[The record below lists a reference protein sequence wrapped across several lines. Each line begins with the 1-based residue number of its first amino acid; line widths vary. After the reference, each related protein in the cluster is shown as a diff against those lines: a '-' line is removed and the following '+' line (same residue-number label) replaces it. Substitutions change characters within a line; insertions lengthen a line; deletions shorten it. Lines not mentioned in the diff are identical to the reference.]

1 MWTWQFAQ
9 YQHVAALHDWTKF
22 VSMQNHY
29 SLLYREEEREM
40 IPYCK
45 ATGVGIIPWSPLA
58 RGHLA
63 RSQKGS
69 ETRRLDSEEES
80 KLHNA
85 GYNMGFTEMDVAIIA
100 RVEEVAGKKGWSMA
114 SVALAWINGK
124 ITAPI
129 VGMGSVKR
137 IQEGLEAAALRLDE
151 EEVNYLE
158 ELYVPRTIVGH

>member
-1 MWTWQFAQ
+1 
-9 YQHVAALHDWTKF
+9 
-22 VSMQNHY
+22 
-29 SLLYREEEREM
+29 
-40 IPYCK
+40 
-45 ATGVGIIPWSPLA
+45 
-58 RGHLA
+58 
-63 RSQKGS
+63 
-69 ETRRLDSEEES
+69 
-80 KLHNA
+80 
-85 GYNMGFTEMDVAIIA
+85 MGFTEMDVAIIA

-151 EEVNYLE
+151 EEVKYLE